1 MINALVDCRVFL
13 EKDIVWIV
21 NGCRVGGNPSRPLFL
36 NKCASSPPRTFY
48 SHLCRRQGERQE
60 PWVRPWKLFLEKSS
74 WRLCNAKAVAW
85 GDLTIA
91 AESLHQFSGL
101 NPAVDSVLR
110 GDIRDVLMVYSD
122 HDHGANTSTHSR
134 ARDVETMRSPLRL
147 MNPKQE
153 K

>member
-1 MINALVDCRVFL
+1 MIHHLRRAAKRTHPCFVAPRFVSNTEQALRLVADK
-13 EKDIVWIV
+13 EKD
-21 NGCRVGGNPSRPLFL
+21 R
-36 NKCASSPPRTFY
+36 
-48 SHLCRRQGERQE
+48 SHG
-60 PWVRPWKLFLEKSS
+60 PDFWKLFLEKSS

-110 GDIRDVLMVYSD
+110 GDIRDVLIVYSD

-147 MNPKQE
+147 MKSKQE
-153 K
+153 EKVAKRSCTIQLSFLPSKSW